1 MDDLERI
8 QGRRIRMMIETAQ
21 RQQWDQAGTV
31 AIATDE
37 NLDSLTRRADF
48 CVVDFWAEWC
58 GPCRAMAPIIEE
70 LSREYAGKA
79 LFCKLNVD
87 EDPLTA
93 QKFGIMSIPTL
104 LFVKT
109 GEVVDILVG
118 VVPKRTIQER
128 LAKYLHR

>member
-1 MDDLERI
+1 VDELERI
-8 QGRRIRMMIETAQ
+8 EGRKIRIMIEAAQ
-21 RQQWDQAGTV
+21 RRQRDQAGTV